1 MLFPAD
7 GLLSGRD
14 DGRGGETEALLEV
27 IHGTHFAEL
36 ILHAYHFHRH
46 RMALSQR
53 CSHSA
58 AQAAHHIVVFGSDKS
73 AALIC
78 GA

>member
-14 DGRGGETEALLEV
+14 DGRSCETKALLEV
-27 IHGTHFAEL
+27 IHSAHFAEL
-36 ILHAYHFHRH
+36 VLHAYHFHRH
-46 RMALSQR
+46 RMALGQR

-58 AQAAHHIVVFGSDKS
+58 AQTAHHIVVFGGDKS
-73 AALIC
+73 AALLSI
-78 GA
+78 